1 MHCLAAETGN
11 ERWFSA
17 DVAKFLSASST
28 RLYTAD
34 ETGRLLILDRRSG
47 AQLGNMATELLPIK
61 VQNTQT
67 DRIYLAT
74 DTGLL
79 QCLREIDQVKPLV
92 HELPP
97 DPGAAPQRAADGL
110 PLPRRPLPRR
120 IAKWMPRR
128 GPKRPPTADDP
139 FGAEAQP

>member
-47 AQLGNMATELLPIK
+47 GL
-61 VQNTQT
+61 
-67 DRIYLAT
+67 
-74 DTGLL
+74 TG
-79 QCLREIDQVKPLV
+79 Q
-92 HELPP
+92 H
-97 DPGAAPQRAADGL
+97 GH
-110 PLPRRPLPRR
+110 
-120 IAKWMPRR
+120 
-128 GPKRPPTADDP
+128 
-139 FGAEAQP
+139 